1 MLEREHIAIDKVYIS
16 TFLGRDAV
24 QVLQFPDI
32 VGGHPAVLA
41 GRSIAVHT
49 ACIVAAK
56 QSFQIELHKVLL
68 LFILRK

>member
-41 GRSIAVHT
+41 SCGIAIHAAGV
-49 ACIVAAK
+49 VAA
-56 QSFQIELHKVLL
+56 EETL
-68 LFILRK
+68 